1 VISADIAGNVLLTG
15 CKDRCVRVWDVN
27 HDGAPI
33 SRLPDH
39 ENKVTKVA
47 HAGSCF
53 YSTSRNVLRIWD
65 SATSSC
71 IEKIAF
77 KGDGDI
83 RDLVPSPTDAHVF
96 YLATDQ
102 KIRLLDA
109 RNTKEPLKEI
119 TMKSKISCI
128 RPLDFGMLA
137 MGSMN
142 NVNIFPTFSEA
153 DTASS
158 QSLSPPHYNTV
169 TCLTQCGP
177 HLVSGSKDFSIKRW
191 DCDPSTLQWQQG
203 AGLKKAHDAHVT
215 SLVGLRGGTAVI
227 GGSAK
232 GVLRIWDIATCSLKT
247 EGLAHEG
254 SITAL
259 VCEND
264 TVYSA
269 STDKTVKIWR
279 YQPQL
284 PAKSKAE
291 EDLQVEQYGNEQ
303 DSMGS
308 GEDNELVTSFMDD
321 EDAANPLNQTIT
333 MAPSSA
339 SKMSAVE
346 TEDRR
351 LTYALGNLN
360 LDSVNRR
367 ETFCVPPRGAGGWV
381 DDDAGSQGSGET
393 STTM

>member
-1 VISADIAGNVLLTG
+1 MCRFFPPGTQ
-15 CKDRCVRVWDVN
+15 
-27 HDGAPI
+27 
-33 SRLPDH
+33 
-39 ENKVTKVA
+39 
-47 HAGSCF
+47 
-53 YSTSRNVLRIWD
+53 
-65 SATSSC
+65 
-71 IEKIAF
+71 
-77 KGDGDI
+77 
-83 RDLVPSPTDAHVF
+83 VPSPTDAHVF

-308 GEDNELVTSFMDD
+308 GCVLARVLGCLRSSPLSYAPCAFLSRFPASSLPVGVRVCCLDTCDGEHAQTAVLIHGSLVLCVAREDNELVTSFMDD